1 MDARR
6 KEDNS
11 AMEKIGARV
20 RQRALS
26 GTEASTIGFVLVAYI
41 GAFAGL
47 GYWLDTLFKTSWI
60 VAVGVLLGAIV
71 GFREMFRIANK
82 VTRESIAEDAE
93 KSQTHFSQARESA
106 KSSGLSTQP
115 KIEVSESQPEA
126 ERSRPRIFSVPPPPA
141 ASFENKGATRSTPV
155 GEPASDEEL
164 IERLLNEKEFG
175 EKDEEAK

>member
-1 MDARR
+1 MNARR
-6 KEDNS
+6 KDDNS

-60 VAVGVLLGAIV
+60 VAVGVLLGAII

-82 VTRESIAEDAE
+82 VARESIAEDAE
-93 KSQTHFSQARESA
+93 KSKVHFSQARESA

-115 KIEVSESQPEA
+115 KLEVSKPQPEE
-126 ERSRPRIFSVPPPPA
+126 ERSRPRIFSVPPPPS
-141 ASFENKGATRSTPV
+141 ASFEKNSASRSTPV
-155 GEPASDEEL
+155 DEPASDETL
-164 IERLLNEKEFG
+164 IERLLD